1 MTKATVTDKGR
12 RPEARTTPLDPHIL
26 HDAAGG
32 WRAAATGTAGRPWRV
47 QEGAWPGGGRA
58 AGLDAAAGIGARR
71 SAGWRAER
79 PWPGPQRGRADE
91 RGARRLCPGAQRPG
105 GRVRA
110 ASRLGAVLAGA
121 KAEGR
126 RCVRARRRRLAMEV
140 RSNGLLQAGWSGR
153 QLRFPVHTS
162 GWLPASDDKGCPLQ
176 GKKEFMATA
185 RCRNAGPEG
194 RRGSGHHHTDE
205 LASERCCR
213 RNRRADGIAPPGACA
228 GGHRALCR
236 LMDYFFLSGE
246 DYVLITC

>member
-1 MTKATVTDKGR
+1 M
-12 RPEARTTPLDPHIL
+12 
-26 HDAAGG
+26 
-32 WRAAATGTAGRPWRV
+32 

-79 PWPGPQRGRADE
+79 PWPGPQRGRADERGAGSPWPGAHRGRADE

-140 RSNGLLQAGWSGR
+140 RSNGLVAGWVVR
-153 QLRFPVHTS
+153 KT
-162 GWLPASDDKGCPLQ
+162 
-176 GKKEFMATA
+176 TA
-185 RCRNAGPEG
+185 
-194 RRGSGHHHTDE
+194 
-205 LASERCCR
+205 
-213 RNRRADGIAPPGACA
+213 
-228 GGHRALCR
+228 
-236 LMDYFFLSGE
+236 LSGS
-246 DYVLITC
+246 YVGLATGKRRQRLSLTGEKGIHGHSALQERRS